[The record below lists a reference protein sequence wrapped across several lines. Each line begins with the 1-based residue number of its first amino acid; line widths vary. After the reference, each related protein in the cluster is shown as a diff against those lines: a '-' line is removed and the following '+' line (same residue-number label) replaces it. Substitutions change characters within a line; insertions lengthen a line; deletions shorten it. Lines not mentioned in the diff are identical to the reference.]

1 MFRRK
6 AEHHDMADVNV
17 YTAKRLNDMAGSLGE
32 LARACTDELSAG
44 QGLTKEDGIAA
55 MQTAAAMV
63 CAGCN
68 KCNIYSSQEQEN
80 NYYLYYLIRSFEQ
93 KGNLDYGDMPRMF
106 LETCKRR
113 EEYVDQLNRS
123 LGKATMNLAWKN
135 RFLESRDAVIIQFKE
150 LAVILEEFS
159 HQMEKAVDI
168 TPEKADAVE
177 KVFRRRHIV
186 IEKMLILEY
195 ENHQKEAFLTMRTGN
210 GRCVTAK
217 EAAELLEEA
226 MDENEWCVAHD
237 GRNLITKQPATI
249 RFVEKGR
256 YRMVYGAARAIKT
269 GESV

>member
-106 LETCKRR
+106 LETCKHRD
-113 EEYVDQLNRS
+113 EYVDQLNRS

-135 RFLESRDAVIIQFKE
+135 RFLTA
-150 LAVILEEFS
+150 
-159 HQMEKAVDI
+159 
-168 TPEKADAVE
+168 
-177 KVFRRRHIV
+177 RR
-186 IEKMLILEY
+186 
-195 ENHQKEAFLTMRTGN
+195 QG
-210 GRCVTAK
+210 
-217 EAAELLEEA
+217 
-226 MDENEWCVAHD
+226 
-237 GRNLITKQPATI
+237 
-249 RFVEKGR
+249 
-256 YRMVYGAARAIKT
+256 
-269 GESV
+269 